1 MRRVL
6 VVDDSPSVRTVIERA
21 LANEQTKILTAS
33 SGSEARDRLEK
44 HTPDVVICDVVM
56 PDMDGYELCEWVRAQ
71 ARFARTPV
79 LLMSGIVNDA
89 VRSRAVQVHA
99 DDLLGKPFAAA
110 ALIATIERLIAR
122 AAEAAVASRAG
133 VSDRG
138 ELLDVAPFGAPGV
151 KRLLARLG
159 AMSGVNMAV
168 LIDRDGF
175 VIESSGDAAADAEV
189 AAALMSSA
197 ATSSAGLG
205 RDLRLGGLQSM
216 LLEYDR
222 GTISLHTVADAAL
235 LAVIIA
241 ERQPWGRVRYC
252 ARKVLPELARVL

>member
-6 VVDDSPSVRTVIERA
+6 VVDDSPSVRMVIERT
-21 LANEQTKILTAS
+21 LASVQTKVLCAS
-33 SGSEARDRLEK
+33 SGSEALGRIEECL
-44 HTPDVVICDVVM
+44 PDVVICDVIM
-56 PDMDGYELCEWVRAQ
+56 PDMDGYELCAWVRAR

-89 VRSRAVQVHA
+89 VRARAAQVHA
-99 DDLLGKPFAAA
+99 DDLLVKPFAAD
-110 ALIATIERLIAR
+110 ALTGVIERLIAR
-122 AAEAAVASRAG
+122 AAEPAAAPRAG
-133 VSDRG
+133 ASGGG
-138 ELLDVAPFGAPGV
+138 ELLDVAPFGAAGV

-159 AMSGVNMAV
+159 AMAGINLAV